1 MRTLIVVE
9 SVWGNTQQIGAAV
22 AARLATTGDV
32 DLVAAADA
40 PGEVDADLL
49 VVGAP
54 THAFGLPSAKTRAGA
69 VQQQGAPA
77 QPDRGLREWIA
88 ALPRPTRSIAVA
100 TFDTKVDKPR
110 LPGSAAK
117 KAMKRLIALGYVP
130 VERPETFRVHGYT
143 GPLVDGETDRAG
155 AWAEQLV
162 RAVAT

>member
-9 SVWGNTQQIGAAV
+9 SVWGNTQQVGAAV
-22 AARLATTGDV
+22 AARLASSGDV
-32 DLVAAADA
+32 ELVAAAEA
-40 PGEVDADLL
+40 PHDIDADLL

-54 THAFGLPSAKTRAGA
+54 THAFGLPSAATRKGA
-69 VQQQGAPA
+69 VEQQGAPP

-88 ALPRPTRSIAVA
+88 GLARPPRPIAVA

-117 KAMKRLIALGYVP
+117 KAMKRLIALGYLP

-143 GPLVDGETDRAG
+143 GPLVDGEVDRAG
-155 AWAEQLV
+155 AWAERLAASV
-162 RAVAT
+162 

>member
-9 SVWGNTQQIGAAV
+9 SVWGNTRQIGTAIAG
-22 AARLATTGDV
+22 RLASAGEV
-32 DLVAAADA
+32 DFVAAADA
-40 PGEVDADLL
+40 PLEVDADLL
-49 VVGAP
+49 VVGSP
-54 THAFGLPSAKTRAGA
+54 THAFGLPSATTRTGA
-69 VQQQGAPA
+69 VEQQGAPP

-88 ALPRPTRSIAVA
+88 ALPRPSRPIAVA

-117 KAMKRLIALGYVP
+117 KAMKRLIALGYRP

-155 AWAEQLV
+155 EWAERLV
-162 RAVAT
+162 RAVAI